1 MTPPNRSERN
11 LSIVGIIP
19 ARYASSRFEGKP
31 LADIFGKPMVQH
43 VYERA
48 CHAETLDKVIVAT
61 DDRRIYDAVI
71 GFGGNVQMTGECAT
85 GTERVAR
92 VAERLTCDIVV
103 NIQGDEPLLE
113 PAQLDL
119 MICPF
124 MEARLQ
130 SAPTSARARARLQS
144 APTRPEPGDA
154 VYNRTQSS
162 ARARL
167 QSAPTRPEPG
177 DAVYNRAQSIEAISR
192 PEPVDAVSN
201 SAQDIQ
207 VTTLKQRIDTVAD
220 YRDVNVVKVVTNLR
234 GDALY
239 FSRAPMPGK
248 INETAL
254 REFPVY
260 RHVGLYAYRRE
271 QLLAFT
277 KWDSTP
283 YEKAE
288 GLEQL
293 RFLEHGVPIHVV
305 ETEIPLIGV
314 DVPADLA
321 RVKQILSHK

>member
-48 CHAETLDKVIVAT
+48 CHAETLDEVIVAT
-61 DDRRIYDAVI
+61 DDKRIYDAVI

-119 MICPF
+119 VICPF
-124 MEARLQ
+124 MEARFESAPTSARARSQ

-144 APTRPEPGDA
+144 APTRPEPVGA
-154 VYNRTQSS
+154 VYNRVQ
-162 ARARL
+162 
-167 QSAPTRPEPG
+167 P
-177 DAVYNRAQSIEAISR
+177 IEAISR
-192 PEPVDAVSN
+192 HEPVGAVSN

-248 INETAL
+248 INETTL

>member
-48 CHAETLDKVIVAT
+48 CHAETLDEVIVAT
-61 DDRRIYDAVI
+61 DDKRIYDAVI

-119 MICPF
+119 VICPF

-130 SAPTSARARARLQS
+130 SAPTSARARLQSAPTRHEPGDAVSNSTQSSARACLQS
-144 APTRPEPGDA
+144 APTRPEPVG
-154 VYNRTQSS
+154 
-162 ARARL
+162 
-167 QSAPTRPEPG
+167 
-177 DAVYNRAQSIEAISR
+177 AVYNRAQSIEAISR
-192 PEPVDAVSN
+192 HEPIDAASN

-248 INETAL
+248 INETTL

-321 RVKQILSHK
+321 RVKQILSQK

>member
-1 MTPPNRSERN
+1 MTAPNRSERH

-31 LADIFGKPMVQH
+31 LVDIFGKPMVQH

-48 CHAETLDKVIVAT
+48 CRAETLDEVIVAT

-71 GFGGNVQMTGECAT
+71 GFGGNVQMTGACAT

-103 NIQGDEPLLE
+103 NIQGDEPLLK

-119 MICPF
+119 MIRPF
-124 MEARLQ
+124 
-130 SAPTSARARARLQS
+130 
-144 APTRPEPGDA
+144 
-154 VYNRTQSS
+154 
-162 ARARL
+162 
-167 QSAPTRPEPG
+167 
-177 DAVYNRAQSIEAISR
+177 I
-192 PEPVDAVSN
+192 
-201 SAQDIQ
+201 AQDVQ
-207 VTTLKQRIDTVAD
+207 VSTLKQRIENVAD
-220 YRDVNVVKVVTNLR
+220 YRDVNVVKVVTDLQ

-239 FSRAPMPGK
+239 FSRAPMPGS
-248 INETAL
+248 IDETAL
-254 REFPVY
+254 QDFPVY
-260 RHVGLYAYRRE
+260 RHVGLYAYRRM

-305 ETEIPLIGV
+305 ETDTPLIGV

-321 RVKQILSHK
+321 RVKRILSATAS

>member
-48 CHAETLDKVIVAT
+48 CHAETLDEVVVAT
-61 DDRRIYDAVI
+61 DDKRIYDAVI

-144 APTRPEPGDA
+144 APTRPEP
-154 VYNRTQSS
+154 V
-162 ARARL
+162 
-167 QSAPTRPEPG
+167 

-248 INETAL
+248 INETTL

-293 RFLEHGVPIHVV
+293 RFLENGVPIHVV